1 MATLTSVLVLGPT
14 GGFGKFLIAELVHRR
29 AEFKRIGAFNDTER
43 PPNAEKIRIFEHF
56 AGQGVEVVNGTF
68 SDVKAFTG
76 KLPSPIFMLEIS
88 VCPEFDAP
96 RV

>member
-14 GGFGKFLIAELVHRR
+14 GGFGKFLIAELVQRR
-29 AEFKRIGAFNDTER
+29 AQFKRIGAFNDTER
-43 PPNAEKIRIFEHF
+43 PPNAEKVRIFEDF
-56 AGQGVEVVNGTF
+56 AGQGVEVVSGTF
-68 SDVKAFTG
+68 RDVKAFTG

-88 VCPEFDAP
+88 LCPEFDAP